1 MTTSPDLTFQEV
13 VYLTLTAAMPTAR
26 IEAHPPHN
34 VALPFIR
41 IGESYVADN
50 EIGHEINIDVHAFSG
65 AEGPHEAKNLMHS
78 VRTALHEGTFSRD
91 VWHFTC
97 VREESARVYF
107 DTNEEEWH
115 GIQTFRCLASL
126 L

>member
-1 MTTSPDLTFQEV
+1 MSSPDLDLQTIIYQ
-13 VYLTLTAAMPTAR
+13 TLTGAMPTAR

-34 VALPFIR
+34 QTLPFIR

-50 EIGHEINIDVHAFSG
+50 EIGHEINFDIHTFSVT
-65 AEGPHEAKNLMHS
+65 EGPHEAKGLMHS
-78 VRTALHEGTFSRD
+78 VRTALHEGTFSSTD
-91 VWHFTC
+91 WHFTC

-115 GIQTFRCLASL
+115 GIQSFRCLASL